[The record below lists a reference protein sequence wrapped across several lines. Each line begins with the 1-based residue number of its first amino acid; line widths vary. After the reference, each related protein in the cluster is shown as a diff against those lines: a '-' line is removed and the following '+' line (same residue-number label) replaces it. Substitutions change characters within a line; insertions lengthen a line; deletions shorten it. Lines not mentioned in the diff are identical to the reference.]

1 MLTITK
7 YLFNRVESRQN
18 KLISRTLGKVGVIDP
33 VIYQCLEIRPN
44 HDEFW
49 FSEVLSELGKGTN
62 KGVFVLRPIKKV
74 PTTFRGGVAEPAIVR
89 LIPGTFSVEQREGT
103 LYLYPAT
110 ANGLLGPNWI
120 LDMDVRQYLSKK
132 FTDSTGR
139 CAFNSVIV
147 VLDEKPCDLF
157 KDLQPPQEEPLLDLE
172 DLAEAAAQ
180 DNTAS
185 PED

>member
-1 MLTITK
+1 MLTIAK
-7 YLFNRVESRQN
+7 FLFNKVESRQN
-18 KLISRTLGKVGVIDP
+18 KLITRTLGKVGVIDP
-33 VIYQCLEIRPN
+33 VIYASLETRPN

-49 FSEVLSELGKGTN
+49 FVGVLNELGRGTN
-62 KGVFVLRPIKKV
+62 RGVFVLHPIKKV
-74 PTTFRGGVAEPAIVR
+74 PTTFHNGLAEPAIVR

-132 FTDSTGR
+132 IIDSTGK
-139 CAFNSVIV
+139 CTFNSIIV

-157 KDLQPPQEEPLLDLE
+157 KDLRSSQEEPLLDLE

-180 DNTAS
+180 DTTDH
-185 PED
+185 EQ

>member
-1 MLTITK
+1 MLTIAK

-18 KLISRTLGKVGVIDP
+18 KLITRTLGKVGVIDP
-33 VIYQCLEIRPN
+33 VIYAHLETRPN

-62 KGVFVLRPIKKV
+62 KGVFILRPIKKV
-74 PTTFRGGVAEPAIVR
+74 PTTFNNGLAEPAIVR

-103 LYLYPAT
+103 VYLYPAT

-132 FTDSTGR
+132 FTDHTGR

-147 VLDEKPCDLF
+147 VLDEKPYDLF
-157 KDLQPPQEEPLLDLE
+157 KDLASSSQEEPLLDLE

-180 DNTAS
+180 DNVDH
-185 PED
+185 EQ